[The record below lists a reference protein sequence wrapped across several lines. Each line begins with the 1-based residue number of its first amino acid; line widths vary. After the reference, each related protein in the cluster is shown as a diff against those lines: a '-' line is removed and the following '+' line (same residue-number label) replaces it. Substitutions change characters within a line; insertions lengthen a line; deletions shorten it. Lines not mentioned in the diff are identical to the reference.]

1 MQTRPASGAGGR
13 FIDGGPPRR
22 VLEAER
28 SALLR
33 LRDRGAINDEVR
45 RRIERELDLQ
55 DAWLEA

>member
-1 MQTRPASGAGGR
+1 MKLGIVLPYSSADMSLP
-13 FIDGGPPRR
+13 IDR

>member
-1 MQTRPASGAGGR
+1 MLRE
-13 FIDGGPPRR
+13 

-33 LRDRGAINDEVR
+33 LRDSGAIHDEVR